1 MTTVYN
7 RPAAPVHSL
16 HKTNNDQLEMS
27 QAADK
32 NMTELNE
39 TKRPS
44 SRQNPLI
51 WLAVIVV
58 GLILF
63 LFLNGDRNASFPDT
77 DVTPVTYAGSITA
90 ANPDDDGSTTDSGGT
105 IERSLLIPPGMRA
118 RQYIE
123 QLRIEG
129 APYPFSEIFTK
140 AEGYLRDGS
149 LADAHL
155 LYFFAAREDHL
166 PAIMKMGEMS
176 DPNLFLAQD
185 SLLDQADAI
194 QAFKWYRKAALM
206 GHQPAADRV
215 INLHH
220 WAQTESRHGNT
231 TAQQLLLNF

>member
-1 MTTVYN
+1 
-7 RPAAPVHSL
+7 
-16 HKTNNDQLEMS
+16 
-27 QAADK
+27 
-32 NMTELNE
+32 MTELNE

-44 SRQNPLI
+44 SSQNPLI

-77 DVTPVTYAGSITA
+77 DVRSNTDVSPVTYAGSITA
-90 ANPDDDGSTTDSGGT
+90 ANPDDDGSTTDSAGT
-105 IERSLLIPPGMRA
+105 IDRSLLIPPGMRA

-129 APYPFSEIFTK
+129 APYLFSEIFTK

-166 PAIMKMGEMS
+166 PAIMKMAEMA
-176 DPNLFLAQD
+176 DPNLFLAEN
-185 SLLDQADAI
+185 SLLDHADAI
-194 QAFKWYRKAALM
+194 QAYKWYRKAELL
-206 GHQPAADRV
+206 GHQPAMDRV
-215 INLHH
+215 ASLQE
-220 WAQTESRHGNT
+220 WAKVEASLGNP
-231 TAQQLLLNF
+231 AARQLLLNF

>member
-27 QAADK
+27 RAADK

-155 LYFFAAREDHL
+155 LYFFAAREDDL
-166 PAIMKMGEMS
+166 PAIMKMAEMA
-176 DPNLFLAQD
+176 DPNLFLAEN
-185 SLLDQADAI
+185 SLLDHADAI
-194 QAFKWYRKAALM
+194 QAYKWYRKAELL
-206 GHQPAADRV
+206 GHQPAMDRV
-215 INLHH
+215 AGLQD
-220 WAQTESRHGNT
+220 WAKVEASLGNP
-231 TAQQLLLNF
+231 AARQLLLNF